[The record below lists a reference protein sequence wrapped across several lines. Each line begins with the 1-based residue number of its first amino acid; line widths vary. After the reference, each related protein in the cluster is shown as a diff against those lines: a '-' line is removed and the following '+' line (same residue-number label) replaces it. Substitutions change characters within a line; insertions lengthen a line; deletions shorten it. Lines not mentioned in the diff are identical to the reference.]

1 MTTARYQIEIREVPE
16 EHVLQISE
24 HVRQSDLSTVIP
36 ADIAEVHGY
45 LEELG
50 LGFQGPPFCACSAPG
65 EDGLMDAEV
74 GWPVASSVAGRGR
87 IEAATLPATRA
98 LAMMHVGPFD
108 ALPQAYELLSRVLNE
123 NGLTPTGKP
132 REVYLSNPEEVT
144 DPNDYETLILW
155 PIGPEGELEPGEPFH
170 RELDSA
176 H

>member
-16 EHVLQISE
+16 EQVLQISE
-24 HVRQSDLSTVIP
+24 HVPQSDLSTVIP

-50 LGFQGPPFCACSAPG
+50 LGFEGAPFCACSAPG
-65 EDGLMDAEV
+65 EDGLMDVEV
-74 GWPVASSVAGRGR
+74 GWPVAGAVSGRGR
-87 IEAATLPATRA
+87 IEAATLPAARA
-98 LAMMHVGPFD
+98 LVMMHVGPFD
-108 ALPQAYELLSRVLNE
+108 ALPEAYNLLARVLHE
-123 NGLTPTGKP
+123 SGLTPTGKP

-155 PIGPEGELEPGEPFH
+155 PIGPEGELVPGEPFH
-170 RELDSA
+170 REVDSA